1 MSDAKFTELPKQ
13 LVDAIAAHRDLYL
26 TDPEKAH
33 VWDARVAGVPGV
45 VNCLLLTTIGRK
57 SGQPRSNPL
66 SYIEVNGNF
75 VVIASKGGM
84 PTHPAWYLNLVAN
97 PQCEIQVGSKK
108 YRAVARTAQ
117 NEERETLWKKMLEY
131 IAVYGDYQQ
140 RTDRIIPVVVL
151 QPV

>member
-1 MSDAKFTELPKQ
+1 MSDQKLELPKE

-26 TDPEKAH
+26 KHPEKAQ

-57 SGQPRSNPL
+57 TGQPRSNPL
-66 SYIEVNGNF
+66 SYIEVEGNY

-97 PQCEIQVGSKK
+97 PQCEIQVGTQK

-117 NEERETLWKKMLEY
+117 DAERQALWKKMVEY
-131 IAVYGDYQQ
+131 IAVYAEYQK

-151 QPV
+151 QTV